1 MSNSFEFPS
10 TGRKTQKTHTG
21 RETFPLPI
29 PRSPFRIP
37 YSLSPI
43 PYSLFPKKNMTAV
56 SSDLESQLIDLKQS
70 AQETIVAAD
79 TLEDLE
85 KLRIQYLGKKGEVSI
100 ILGSMGKL
108 SPDDRPRMGNLANE
122 VKTIIQTA
130 LDTKKTKLQAAELE
144 AQLESETLDV
154 TMPGYGRPLGH
165 KHPLSST
172 IDRILDIFVGLGY
185 TVEEGLE
192 IEKDY
197 YNFEALN
204 TPADHPAR
212 DMQDTFYLPDG
223 RLLRTHTSSVQIHYM
238 EDNDPPVRIVAPGRV
253 YRRDTVDATHSAV
266 FHQIEILA
274 VDEDLTFTDLK
285 GTVKTFLQ
293 EMFGDIPIRFRASY
307 FPFTEPS
314 AEVDVQ
320 WKGRWLEVMGCGMV
334 DPNVFK
340 SVGYNSE
347 TYTGFAA
354 GLGVERFAMV
364 LHQIDDIR
372 RLYNSDLRF
381 LRQF

>member
-1 MSNSFEFPS
+1 
-10 TGRKTQKTHTG
+10 
-21 RETFPLPI
+21 
-29 PRSPFRIP
+29 
-37 YSLSPI
+37 
-43 PYSLFPKKNMTAV
+43 MTAV
-56 SSDLESQLIDLKQS
+56 SPDLEHQLATLKDS
-70 AQETIVAAD
+70 AQATIASAETLDALE
-79 TLEDLE
+79 TLRV
-85 KLRIQYLGKKGEVSI
+85 KYLGKKGEVSV
-100 ILGSMGKL
+100 ILGGMGKL
-108 SPDDRPRMGNLANE
+108 TPEERPRIGGLANE
-122 VKTIIQTA
+122 VKTAIQGQ
-130 LDTKKTKLQAAELE
+130 LEGKKTQLEAQALE
-144 AQLESETLDV
+144 AQLASETLDV
-154 TMPGYGRPLGH
+154 TMPGYARPLGYA
-165 KHPLSST
+165 HPLTST

-185 TVEEGLE
+185 TIAEGTE
-192 IEKDY
+192 IEEDY

-223 RLLRTHTSSVQIHYM
+223 RLLRTHTSAVQIHYM
-238 EDNDPPVRIVAPGRV
+238 EANDPPLHIVAPGRV

-266 FHQIEILA
+266 FHQIELLS

-293 EMFGDIPIRFRASY
+293 EIFGDIPIRFRASY

-340 SVGYNSE
+340 AVGYDSE
-347 TYTGFAA
+347 TFTGFAA

-372 RLYNSDLRF
+372 RLYSSDLRF